1 MTLYN
6 VIWQR
11 SRNVSQ
17 TFSQRSHN
25 VDLLAG
31 YLFQSCATY
40 YIHVLCIPFMYYLLH
55 SCTTYSN
62 HVLLISFMY
71 YLFQSCMMLLTHIT
85 FNNSIFQEIIQN
97 ADDAG
102 ASEVRFLF
110 DATSYG
116 TSSLVSPGLACFQGP
131 ALYCYNN
138 AVFTEEDWEGLQ
150 SLMRSKKKDNPLKV
164 GRFGIG
170 FNSVYHITGMK

>member
-40 YIHVLCIPFMYYLLH
+40 SNHVLLITFMYYVFHSCTTYYIHVLLIPIMYYLFH

-62 HVLLISFMY
+62 H
-71 YLFQSCMMLLTHIT
+71 
-85 FNNSIFQEIIQN
+85 
-97 ADDAG
+97 A
-102 ASEVRFLF
+102 
-110 DATSYG
+110 
-116 TSSLVSPGLACFQGP
+116 
-131 ALYCYNN
+131 
-138 AVFTEEDWEGLQ
+138 
-150 SLMRSKKKDNPLKV
+150 
-164 GRFGIG
+164 
-170 FNSVYHITGMK
+170 